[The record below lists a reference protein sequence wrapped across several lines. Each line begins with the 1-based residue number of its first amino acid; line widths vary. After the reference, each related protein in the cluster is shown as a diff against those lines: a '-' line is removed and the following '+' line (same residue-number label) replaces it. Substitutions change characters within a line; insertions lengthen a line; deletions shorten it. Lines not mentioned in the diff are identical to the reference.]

1 MAESPVEQWQL
12 DLPGH
17 TLTVALYKD
26 VTNARWVR
34 RLSRAECCH
43 LPAGGAVRAAGPLA
57 VSPSQPLLIAPSTP
71 SRSALRDLVVAGSL
85 EPECALVNAALV
97 PDALVLRA
105 AATKALL
112 AAQRGALR
120 CKSPHAELVFNLSG
134 SKHVRPCSAGGTGS
148 GPLTCCPTSRKPHAA
163 LCPVSC
169 EASAS
174 RCRRPYGSAP
184 ARPPPKSP

>member
-26 VTNARWVR
+26 VTNA
-34 RLSRAECCH
+34 
-43 LPAGGAVRAAGPLA
+43 
-57 VSPSQPLLIAPSTP
+57 
-71 SRSALRDLVVAGSL
+71 SALRDLVVAGSL

-134 SKHVRPCSAGGTGS
+134 SKHIGETLQRFGVSPDCKHLLAARFDATPAEA
-148 GPLTCCPTSRKPHAA
+148 AA
-163 LCPVSC
+163 LQGLVAGTPVPLSELTGLADAALLRKYLKVTAEELEVGGLA
-169 EASAS
+169 EAQLVRIA
-174 RCRRPYGSAP
+174 
-184 ARPPPKSP
+184 ARDC